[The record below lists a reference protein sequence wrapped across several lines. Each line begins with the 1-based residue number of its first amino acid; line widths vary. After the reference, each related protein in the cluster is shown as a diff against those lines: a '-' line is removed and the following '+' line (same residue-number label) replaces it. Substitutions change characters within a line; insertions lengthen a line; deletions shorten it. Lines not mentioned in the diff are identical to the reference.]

1 MMLAAVLVFWASP
14 QQGEDLVGLGLRYLA
29 RHQAPTGAWGRRQAS
44 CDCPAEPPPPDP
56 AVPAA
61 LVARIDALIAGLDDD
76 DFRRRDQALADLIDI
91 GPPAQPR
98 LRSAAADGSAEAQW
112 RAKRALRRIGVLET
126 SEDVEATSMALLA
139 FLGAGYTQ
147 LARPVSDGTDFGKV
161 VKEGLQ
167 WLLAQEGPDG
177 SFEGANA
184 AAQAWGALALAE
196 AYGMTAS
203 APLKEP
209 AQKAIDYIVA
219 HPAMNARTLFYQ
231 GMALKS
237 AELSELPFPGAASER
252 TVRALAAKR
261 ADEPASI
268 FIRAATQVLQIFTY
282 KTKQRVDLSAALP
295 GIDPCRMEM
304 ETVYAVGLA
313 MFQADGPSGP
323 AWKAY
328 HERLREWI
336 VPGQDHVS
344 GKCERGTWAAEG
356 TRARIRTSA
365 LATLSCEFYYR

>member
-1 MMLAAVLVFWASP
+1 
-14 QQGEDLVGLGLRYLA
+14 
-29 RHQAPTGAWGRRQAS
+29 
-44 CDCPAEPPPPDP
+44 
-56 AVPAA
+56 
-61 LVARIDALIAGLDDD
+61 
-76 DFRRRDQALADLIDI
+76 
-91 GPPAQPR
+91 AQPR

-196 AYGMTAS
+196 AYGMT
-203 APLKEP
+203 
-209 AQKAIDYIVA
+209 
-219 HPAMNARTLFYQ
+219 
-231 GMALKS
+231 LKS

-268 FIRAATQVLQIFTY
+268 FIRAATQVLQIF
-282 KTKQRVDLSAALP
+282 
-295 GIDPCRMEM
+295 
-304 ETVYAVGLA
+304 
-313 MFQADGPSGP
+313 
-323 AWKAY
+323 
-328 HERLREWI
+328 
-336 VPGQDHVS
+336 
-344 GKCERGTWAAEG
+344 
-356 TRARIRTSA
+356 
-365 LATLSCEFYYR
+365 